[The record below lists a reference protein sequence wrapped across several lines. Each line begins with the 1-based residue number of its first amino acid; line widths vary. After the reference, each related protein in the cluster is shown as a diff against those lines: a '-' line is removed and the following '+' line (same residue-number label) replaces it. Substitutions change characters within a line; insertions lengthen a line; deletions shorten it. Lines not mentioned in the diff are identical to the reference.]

1 MFHQKN
7 IVTAVE
13 LGTSKIC
20 VLVGEALPEGGISV
34 IGRGEASSENAICKG
49 EISDMSAA
57 LDILMRVID
66 EADESSGRQ
75 VNNSS
80 LIAVA
85 VTGASINSYQGIG
98 TVFVKSENHRVS
110 DDDIDE
116 ALQNAQVKPLPF
128 DQTIINTFDSYFMLD
143 GCRRVRNPSDQVADK
158 FEAFIHVIH
167 GDTNRVENFKS
178 ILRDAGFDEEIIPA
192 FSGIASAYGILTEE
206 EKENGVLLVDMG
218 AGTTEFIVIYNMGV
232 LFSGVLPVGFDHVAN
247 DLSIGL
253 DLHISTCRKM
263 LKDGSIMQ
271 HIHDRKG
278 FVELKTVTGNDRKVP
293 LSSIEK
299 IIDLRLRE
307 IFQIIHRKIKD
318 HGIINNLGSGG
329 VLSGGAALFPRTSE
343 IFKEVFEFPVR
354 IGQPFDASGAVTGI
368 ENPRY
373 STIWGVLKFGEELSR
388 ILTTKE
394 KRGVFSRMLINP
406 IDNVA
411 GRFWQGVSNL
421 KKSIKF

>member
-1 MFHQKN
+1 MFHQRN
-7 IVTAVE
+7 IITAIE

-20 VLVGEALPEGGISV
+20 VLVGEGHPDGGISV
-34 IGRGEASSENAICKG
+34 IGRSEASSENTICKG

-57 LDILMRVID
+57 LDILMRVIH
-66 EADESSGRQ
+66 EADESSGRL

-80 LIAVA
+80 LVAVA

-98 TVFVKSENHRVS
+98 TVFVKSEDHRVS
-110 DDDIDE
+110 DEDIDE
-116 ALQNAQVKPLPF
+116 ALMNAQVKPLPF
-128 DQTIINTFDSYFMLD
+128 DQAIINTFDSYFMLD
-143 GCRRVRNPSDQVADK
+143 GCRRVRNPSEQVADK
-158 FEAFIHVIH
+158 FEAYIHVIH
-167 GDTNRVENFKS
+167 GDTNRIENFKS
-178 ILRDAGFDEEIIPA
+178 ILRDAGFDDENIPV

-232 LFSGVLPVGFDHVAN
+232 LHSGVLAVGFDHVAN
-247 DLSIGL
+247 DLALGL

-263 LKDGSIMQ
+263 LKDGTIMQ
-271 HIHDRKG
+271 HIHERKG
-278 FVELKTVTGNDRKVP
+278 FIELKTTSGNIRKVP

-307 IFQIIHRKIKD
+307 TFQIVHRKVKE

-329 VLSGGAALFPRTSE
+329 VISGGAALFQRTSE

-354 IGQPFDASGAVTGI
+354 IGKPFDASGAVTEI
-368 ENPRY
+368 DNPRY

-394 KRGVFSRMLINP
+394 KRSVMSTVLIP
-406 IDNVA
+406 ISKASDK
-411 GRFWQGVSNL
+411 FWKTVSNL
-421 KKSIKF
+421 KDSIKF